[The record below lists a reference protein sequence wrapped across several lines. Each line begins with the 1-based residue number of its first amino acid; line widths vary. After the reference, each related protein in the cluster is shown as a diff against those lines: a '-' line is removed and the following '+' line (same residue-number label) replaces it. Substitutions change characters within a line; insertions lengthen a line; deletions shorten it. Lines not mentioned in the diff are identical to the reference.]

1 MVIVIIVIKDL
12 WTGKSMSVIK
22 TNINVFT
29 VNQVSE
35 LLQVSPQTIVNWIEA
50 GKLEAYK
57 TPGGHR
63 RIKKDDLEAFVKQHG
78 MPVFGPPPGAE
89 EEAKKMKK
97 ILVIDDDQVIVET
110 ITAALEED
118 PHGYEVITAADGF
131 EAGIQVNHFKPDVLI
146 LDIMMPDIDG
156 YEVCRKLKSSEETKH
171 IKIIVLS
178 GYLDEENYKKMR
190 EYGAD
195 LCFSKPLPLNRLK
208 EEIAG
213 LLYPAEGK
221 RAAAAAHPPSSL
233 GINPVPKRIP

>member
-1 MVIVIIVIKDL
+1 MGPL
-12 WTGKSMSVIK
+12 ET
-22 TNINVFT
+22 TLTVFT

-63 RIKKDDLEAFVKQHG
+63 RIKKSDLEAFVNEHH
-78 MPVFGPPPGAE
+78 MPVFGLPPGPDE
-89 EEAKKMKK
+89 GGKKMKK
-97 ILVIDDDQVIVET
+97 ILVVDDDQVIVAT
-110 ITAALEED
+110 ITAGLEED
-118 PHGYEVITAADGF
+118 PHEYEVISAADGF
-131 EAGIQVNHFKPDVLI
+131 EAGIQVSHFKPDVLI

-178 GYLDEENYKKMR
+178 GYLDEESYKKMR

-195 LCFSKPLPLNRLK
+195 LCFSKPLPLDKLK
-208 EEIAG
+208 EEIAR
-213 LLYPAEGK
+213 LLYPEEDK
-221 RAAAAAHPPSSL
+221 KPAAATDDPSSL
-233 GINPVPKRIP
+233 GMNPVPKGAT